1 MKPNHN
7 PDDPILSRA
16 LREARSESPLPPRF
30 QEGVWRR
37 IAEAESPV
45 RDEASISWLDVLAAW
60 ALATT
65 ICGRATAAVL
75 IIAGATLGAREASQT
90 ARTKRRRDMSR
101 RSRQARCVEI

>member
-45 RDEASISWLDVLAAW
+45 SDKASISWLDVLAAW
-60 ALATT
+60 LLRPRFAV
-65 ICGRATAAVL
+65 ATAAVL

-90 ARTKRRRDMSR
+90 ARDEAQGRYVAAVAPSALR
-101 RSRQARCVEI
+101 

>member
-16 LREARSESPLPPRF
+16 LREARSEAPLPPRF

-45 RDEASISWLDVLAAW
+45 RDEASISWLDALAAW
-60 ALATT
+60 LLRPRFAV
-65 ICGRATAAVL
+65 ATAAVL
-75 IIAGATLGAREASQT
+75 IIAGATLGAREAGQT
-90 ARTKRRRDMSR
+90 ARDEA
-101 RSRQARCVEI
+101 QARYVAAVAPGALR

>member
-60 ALATT
+60 LLRPRFAV
-65 ICGRATAAVL
+65 ATAAVL
-75 IIAGATLGAREASQT
+75 IIVGATLGTREASQT
-90 ARTKRRRDMSR
+90 ARDEAQGRYVAAVAPSALR
-101 RSRQARCVEI
+101 